1 MRKLV
6 PFLALGFQSSYFL
19 EPIFSS
25 YKLVKQLSKEGGVD
39 DSHNEKH
46 AKEVLFWTIDI
57 LRRQSMSKY
66 EMLTTA
72 QCALLHDTID
82 PKYPINF
89 TNEVRT
95 HLAIYHDTSHVDV
108 MLKVMETISYS
119 KVVVDGKVRFPS
131 WIDENPVYTRLY
143 HTVREAD
150 LLASF
155 NIARMIEYRYHL
167 GGKTD
172 KEIREEVLELYDAR
186 MGRLVERGLFVLP
199 GTRELACHLD
209 AVARVKLRL
218 LPTIDLHGNLDILR
232 IVHHLSI
239 FSLLEELEDIQ
250 K

>member
-1 MRKLV
+1 MRKVL

-19 EPIFSS
+19 EPLFSS

-57 LRRQSMSKY
+57 LRHQSMSKY
-66 EMLTTA
+66 EMLTAA

-82 PKYPINF
+82 PKYPIDF
-89 TNEVRT
+89 TDEVRS
-95 HLAIYHDTSHVDV
+95 HLALFHETSHVDV
-108 MLKVMETISYS
+108 MLKVMNTISYS
-119 KVVVDGKVRFPS
+119 KVVVDGEVRFPS
-131 WIDENPVYTRLY
+131 WMETNPTHTRLY

-155 NIARMIEYRYHL
+155 NIARMIEYRHHL

-199 GTRELACHLD
+199 GTRELAGHLD
-209 AVARVKLRL
+209 AVARAKLRL
-218 LPTIDLHGNLDILR
+218 LPTIDLHDNLDILR

-239 FSLLEELEDIQ
+239 FSLLEELENVR

>member
-1 MRKLV
+1 M
-6 PFLALGFQSSYFL
+6 
-19 EPIFSS
+19 
-25 YKLVKQLSKEGGVD
+25 D

-57 LRRQSMSKY
+57 LRHQSMSKY
-66 EMLTTA
+66 EMLTAA

-82 PKYPINF
+82 PKYPIDF
-89 TNEVRT
+89 TDEVRS
-95 HLAIYHDTSHVDV
+95 HLALFHETSHVDV
-108 MLKVMETISYS
+108 MLKVMNTISYS
-119 KVVVDGKVRFPS
+119 KVVVDGEVRFPS
-131 WIDENPVYTRLY
+131 WMETNPTHTRLY

-155 NIARMIEYRYHL
+155 NIARMIEYRHHL

-199 GTRELACHLD
+199 GTRELAGHLD
-209 AVARVKLRL
+209 AVARAKLRL
-218 LPTIDLHGNLDILR
+218 LPTIDLHDNLDILR

-239 FSLLEELEDIQ
+239 FSLLEELENVR